1 MGLFDWW
8 KKKRQPSAHREEQ
21 PRKPAEPV
29 HAAPTPRRPQ
39 DGADGVAW
47 IAPGQTAAVR
57 GFKLPGGMLYI
68 GSGPRLSKNGDE
80 PALINPVLPMSAVA
94 PDHDLPY
101 WPSYG
106 DIAPSHRWAY
116 LTWLAD
122 GRQDASVPIGYVF
135 LFMYGLERRVLV
147 DMSENASL
155 MSELPHIRSEMRRL
169 LRIYGHQS
177 GSFQSYASA
186 LLEVIDFRLAARDRE
201 DDLGSAPP
209 PLAESTWSV
218 PLSLRIGLGQLAASG
233 TPVPAEWAL
242 AWGWF
247 HPDIDLRT
255 PATRCTDEFACL
267 FAIRYAEKFGEGL
280 VIRPGKSRIRHTYRP
295 ASASLPSIEIEP
307 DGTRDVFE
315 QKAAGRKLAALIDS
329 VTDELDAYS
338 RWIGRNPGSSRSLAA
353 SALLPAALLAEPGG
367 DVSKLRDW
375 AMRHL
380 ERADPAGAPGQ
391 ALLALWSPD
400 QPDKLSKGESVLLAQ
415 LLEHLGVGIE
425 PDVRFGGASLTSADK
440 AVLFRIKAEAPH
452 TATSAYGAAMT
463 LVHLAAAVGSADG
476 QISRAEVKQLGDHVA
491 SSLRLTPAEITRL
504 YAHLMWLSGV
514 DIKLTGLKKRLDTLT
529 KPQRRHIGDV
539 LVTVAAADGIISA
552 DEVATLR
559 KIFRLLDLDPE
570 TLASRLSPSRTT
582 PDQAPAERPI
592 IVRDVGAQEPGYPIP
607 PRQVE
612 ERQPQPATPVVFR
625 LDDTT
630 LQRIE
635 SETAAV
641 SLLLVDIFDEDQERF
656 VPPRPVTPGDN
667 GTSRVD
673 NAPDCG
679 SDRPIRGLDLPHTR
693 LLRALAERDQWE
705 AAAFEALATK
715 HHVLPDGAIDTI
727 NELALDAVEEPV
739 IEGDETLTINAYAMQ
754 ELLK

>member
-1 MGLFDWW
+1 
-8 KKKRQPSAHREEQ
+8 
-21 PRKPAEPV
+21 
-29 HAAPTPRRPQ
+29 
-39 DGADGVAW
+39 
-47 IAPGQTAAVR
+47 
-57 GFKLPGGMLYI
+57 
-68 GSGPRLSKNGDE
+68 
-80 PALINPVLPMSAVA
+80 MSAVA

-116 LTWLAD
+116 ITWLAD
-122 GRQDASVPIGYVF
+122 GRQDASAPIGYVF

-147 DMSENASL
+147 DMAENASL

-169 LRIYGHQS
+169 LRIYGPQS

-186 LLEVIDFRLAARDRE
+186 FLEVIDFRLAERDRE

-295 ASASLPSIEIEP
+295 ASTGLPSIEIES

-315 QKAAGRKLAALIDS
+315 QKAAGRKLAALVDS

-338 RWIGRNPGSSRSLAA
+338 RWMGRNPGSSRSLAA
-353 SALLPAALLAEPGG
+353 SAFFPVALLAEPGG

-375 AMRHL
+375 ATQQVQ
-380 ERADPAGAPGQ
+380 RADPVRMPGQ
-391 ALLALWSPD
+391 TLCHLWSPD
-400 QPDKLSKGESVLLAQ
+400 QSDKLSKGDSVLLAQ
-415 LLEHLGVGIE
+415 LLEHLGIGIE
-425 PDVRFGGASLTSADK
+425 PDVRFGGVPLTSADK
-440 AVLFRIKAEAPH
+440 AVLFSIKAEAPH
-452 TATSAYGAAMT
+452 TATSAYGAAIT
-463 LVHLAAAVGSADG
+463 LVHLAAAVGAADG

-491 SSLRLTPAEITRL
+491 SSLRLTPAETTRL
-504 YAHLMWLSGV
+504 YAHLTWLSGV
-514 DIKLTGLKKRLDTLT
+514 DIKLTGLKKRLHTLT

-539 LVTVAAADGIISA
+539 LVTVAAADGVISPE
-552 DEVATLR
+552 EVTTLR
-559 KIFRLLDLDPE
+559 KIFKLLDLDPE
-570 TLASRLSPSRTT
+570 TLTSRLSASQTT
-582 PDQAPAERPI
+582 SGPAPAERPI
-592 IVRDVGAQEPGYPIP
+592 VVREAGVQDPGFPIP

-612 ERQPQPATPVVFR
+612 GRQPQAVPSVAFR
-625 LDDTT
+625 LDDAT
-630 LQRIE
+630 LQQIE

-641 SLLLVDIFDEDQERF
+641 SLLLVDIFGEDQEQSMHQ
-656 VPPRPVTPGDN
+656 RPDVSAAAATSSVGNAMDV
-667 GTSRVD
+667 GT
-673 NAPDCG
+673 
-679 SDRPIRGLDLPHTR
+679 DRSVQGLDLPHTR
-693 LLRALAERDQWE
+693 FLRALAERDQWE

-727 NELALDAVEEPV
+727 NELALDAVEEPA
-739 IEGDETLTINAYAMQ
+739 IEGEETLTINAYAMQ